1 VGARSSERGIL
12 AFSRKTGPSRHAR
25 FEPNHRSRTGAVTMP
40 KDKLPVTQAIRT
52 LKDRDVHFILHPYK
66 YRDKGGTSIAARE
79 LAVDEH
85 LTIKTLV
92 MEDDRGQPLLV
103 LMHGD
108 KEVSTKN
115 LARFL
120 DVKTVIPCDPEVA
133 HKHTGYVVGG
143 ISPFGTRKALK
154 VYIEATILNLP
165 RIYINAGKRGLLA
178 EMSPQDLRR
187 VLNPIPVN
195 VAI

>member
-1 VGARSSERGIL
+1 
-12 AFSRKTGPSRHAR
+12 
-25 FEPNHRSRTGAVTMP
+25 MP
-40 KDKLPVTQAIRT
+40 KEKLPVTQAIRV
-52 LKDRDVHFILHPYK
+52 LRDQRVQFILHPYK
-66 YRDKGGTSIAARE
+66 YQGKGGTSVAARE
-79 LAVDEH
+79 LNVDEH

-92 MEDDRGQPLLV
+92 MEDDRGEPLLV

-108 KEVSTKN
+108 KEVSTKY

-120 DVKTVIPCDPEVA
+120 GVKTVTPCDPEVA

-154 VYIEATILNLP
+154 VYVEMTILSLP

-178 EMSPQDLRR
+178 EMSPEDLRR
-187 VLNPIPVN
+187 VLNPVPVD
-195 VAI
+195 AGI